1 MKLSSILVLL
11 SLVFAVNAGAQLP
24 KIDKS
29 KIPVKPKGEKQ
40 DPKKTDQPSGNTNT
54 GTNTVS
60 SGGGKTLSDA
70 EQNAWYNFYQ
80 SVTSECESMAWR
92 EGLYEGYFLS
102 MVENNFEKLETYKWL
117 CKDLPV
123 RIEQDKQRSPETFRF
138 YGNKTETPQGMEF
151 GGTSNSGLPSKLQWV
166 NGRVTKYFVWRGHV
180 TRDQGSIAKA
190 IAKYV
195 EASEERMS
203 ANADLNTRIAY
214 EYVRIGMILC
224 KGFELIQGKNANLDA
239 TMAKLDGQR
248 NKILNHIRPKL
259 SGKFH
264 EEKLQQVVAFTSK
277 QTLGKEIGGSET
289 KELIPG
295 KFAHIVGYAVEPLN
309 RFGAKSTQS
318 TGGRETLPPIYIRY
332 RAANGNVLLVK
343 QGIYANKALFDA
355 NKDKFAVEF
364 EWFPDLATC
373 NYKSHLEYMPAMH
386 IGQYLMNVPNGNY
399 QIQFMFGNDIH
410 TDIGCRGEFVLK
422 IDDEGKAELKTYLEK
437 AWAKK
442 LETVT
447 FNSQYGSA
455 DNRSIISN
463 WEDLKKFG
471 YPEKVTVER
480 TGQVMKPWPKDNE
493 IESFVGSGWCLVK
506 RDDGKYEVIGLSF
519 VQKPGEKT
527 WRWTAIASDMDYYIL
542 LESGNGDNLRVH
554 PQRLG
559 QGYEILQ
566 QNIGK
571 SSVW

>member
-1 MKLSSILVLL
+1 MKKLL
-11 SLVFAVNAGAQLP
+11 FLFLFVFAGQATVFSQLP

-29 KIPVKPKGEKQ
+29 KIPVKPKKGGAEEPARKSEEK
-40 DPKKTDQPSGNTNT
+40 SG
-54 GTNTVS
+54 GTNSTTTAN
-60 SGGGKTLSDA
+60 SGGSRVSA
-70 EQNAWYNFYQ
+70 EEQNSWYNFYQ
-80 SVTSECESMAWR
+80 AVTGECESMAWK

-102 MVENNFEKLETYKWL
+102 MVENNFDKLETYKWL
-117 CKDLPV
+117 CRDLPT
-123 RIEQDKQRSPETFRF
+123 RIEKDKEKSPETFRF
-138 YGNKTETPQGMEF
+138 YGNKAETPQGMEY
-151 GGTSNSGLPSKLQWV
+151 GGTSKDVLPSKLQWV
-166 NGRVTKYFVWRGHV
+166 NSSVTKYYIWRGYV
-180 TRDQGSIAKA
+180 NRDQGSIAKA

-195 EASEERMS
+195 EASQERMS

-214 EYVRIGMILC
+214 EYVGIGMILC
-224 KGFELIQGKNANLDA
+224 KGFENIQGKNTALDETFTKLDA
-239 TMAKLDGQR
+239 QR

-264 EEKLQQVVAFTSK
+264 EEKLQQVVAFSSK
-277 QTLGKEIGGSET
+277 QVLGKENPAQQT

-295 KFAHIVGYAVEPLN
+295 KFAHIAGYAVEPLN

-318 TGGRETLPPIYIRY
+318 TGGRETLPPIYLKY
-332 RAANGNVLLVK
+332 THANGNTILVK

-355 NKDKFAVEF
+355 NKEKFAVEF
-364 EWFPDLATC
+364 EWFPELTSI
-373 NYKSHLEYMPAMH
+373 NYKSHLEFMPVMH
-386 IGQYLMNVPNGNY
+386 LGNYFLNVPNGNY
-399 QIQFMFGNDIH
+399 PVQFMFGNDIH

-422 IDDEGKAELKTYLEK
+422 IDDEIKTSLKTYLDQL
-437 AWAKK
+437 WNKK
-442 LETVT
+442 LESVT
-447 FNSQYGSA
+447 FNSQYGA
-455 DNRSIISN
+455 TDNRNIISN
-463 WEDLKKFG
+463 WEELKKFG

-542 LESGNGDNLRVH
+542 LESGNGDNVRVH
-554 PQRLG
+554 PKRIG